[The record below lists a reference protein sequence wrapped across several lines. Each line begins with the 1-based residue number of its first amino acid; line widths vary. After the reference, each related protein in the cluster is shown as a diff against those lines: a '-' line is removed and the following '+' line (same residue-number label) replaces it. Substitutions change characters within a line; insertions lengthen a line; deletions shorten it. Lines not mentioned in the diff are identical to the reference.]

1 MKTRLIQIG
10 NSRGVRLP
18 KPMIEEAGL
27 GDEVELH
34 LQEEGIVLTPVRSP
48 RSGWPEA
55 ARLLRE
61 RGEDRLLDEPV
72 PAHFDDE
79 EWEW

>member
-27 GDEVELH
+27 NDEVELR
-34 LQEEGIVLTPVRSP
+34 LKEGAIVVMPVRSP
-48 RSGWPEA
+48 RSGWSEA
-55 ARLLRE
+55 AQLLRE
-61 RGEDRLLDEPV
+61 RSGDRLLDAPV
-72 PAHFDDE
+72 PTHFDDE

>member
-1 MKTRLIQIG
+1 MKTRLVQIG
-10 NSRGVRLP
+10 NSRGIRIP

-27 GDEVELH
+27 SDEVELR
-34 LQEEGIVLTPVRSP
+34 LQKGAIVVMPVRSP
-48 RSGWPEA
+48 RSGWSEA

-61 RGEDRLLDEPV
+61 RGEDYLVDP
-72 PAHFDDE
+72 PIPTHFDDE

>member
-1 MKTRLIQIG
+1 MKTRLVQIG
-10 NSRGVRLP
+10 NSRGVRIP

-27 GDEVELH
+27 GDEVELR
-34 LQEEGIVLTPVRSP
+34 LQKGAIVVMPARSP
-48 RSGWPEA
+48 RSGWSEA

-61 RGEDRLLDEPV
+61 RGEDYLVDTPV
-72 PAHFDDE
+72 PTQFDDE

>member
-1 MKTRLIQIG
+1 MKTRLVQIG
-10 NSRGVRLP
+10 NSRGVRIP

-27 GDEVELH
+27 GDEVELR
-34 LQEEGIVLTPVRSP
+34 LQKGAIVLMAARSP
-48 RSGWPEA
+48 RSGWLEA

-61 RGEDRLLDEPV
+61 RGEDYMVD
-72 PAHFDDE
+72 PAVSTHFDDE